1 MDKASWEHGHT
12 KEDGQSRRQPG
23 GEQAAEDAKG
33 SSEEGGTHGVKGHQ
47 GSSQGPVVACFL
59 GDLSKHTS
67 TAQWEQGSDCMK
79 LGRD

>member
-1 MDKASWEHGHT
+1 MYKASWEHSHT

-33 SSEEGGTHGVKGHQ
+33 NSEEGGTHGVKGHQ
-47 GSSQGPVVACFL
+47 GSSQGPVAACFL

-67 TAQWEQGSDCMK
+67 TGTGLRLHEAGA
-79 LGRD
+79 